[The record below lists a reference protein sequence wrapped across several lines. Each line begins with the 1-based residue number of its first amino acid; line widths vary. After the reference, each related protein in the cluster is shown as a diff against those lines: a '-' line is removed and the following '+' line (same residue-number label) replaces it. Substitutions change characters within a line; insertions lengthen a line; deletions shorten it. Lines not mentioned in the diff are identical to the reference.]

1 MSALYAFVWVGACAT
16 VFAGVLCVCVLCV
29 VVFVFFALVY
39 GYVCGGEG
47 RLEDS
52 NEKHQEKINII
63 FFQKKL
69 WGINPTSHARRLNK
83 LTN

>member
-29 VVFVFFALVY
+29 GVFVFFAIVY

-47 RLEDS
+47 RLEDP
-52 NEKHQEKINII
+52 K
-63 FFQKKL
+63 
-69 WGINPTSHARRLNK
+69 
-83 LTN
+83 